1 MDIVITLP
9 KKFRLSMFMEKLFDI
24 SLHPPTDEEIS
35 DFMKKRKRVCSIS
48 SLVALGSFLLMCFI
62 DLHFVFQVLFFFIF
76 LSTACLLHIYSRN
89 RYEQDLSASDREDI
103 LTLLSFIKEGVSI
116 KSEQTYVQRV
126 IAEGREFRAYEV
138 DMLIKRMKSR
148 SVHADH
154 EKIMMALSDAVN
166 NVTPES

>member
-1 MDIVITLP
+1 MKL
-9 KKFRLSMFMEKLFDI
+9 EKLFDI

-35 DFMKKRKRVCSIS
+35 DFVKKRERVCSIS

-62 DLHFVFQVLFFFIF
+62 DPHFVFQILFFFIF
-76 LSTACLLHIYSRN
+76 LLTLFLLHIYSRN

-103 LTLLSFIKEGVSI
+103 LTLLSFIKEGVSS

-126 IAEGREFRAYEV
+126 IAEGREFRAYEADV
-138 DMLIKRMKSR
+138 LIKRMKSR
-148 SVHADH
+148 SVHTDR
-154 EKIMMALSDAVN
+154 EEIMMALSDAVN